1 MSQIAPVSAQ
11 SPTDAHPRE
20 DRGSLER
27 KRRHTGDENLP
38 DMERHESVRSRPL
51 SWHPSAPVEP
61 PLSSSQHRSIGV
73 SSILNHPRADGPVI
87 RTGSVDSG
95 REGFG
100 GEQYQQQRLSS
111 DSPSH
116 SRYPSSSTMHL
127 PSPSMHPANL
137 PPALSPG
144 MRTRH
149 QSIAPVSPS
158 SRFVGATGY
167 FPPKPGPGQSPL
179 GQQLP
184 GLQTVAPSS
193 PLSIDT
199 TPGQPLPGSA
209 HHHQAS
215 VPSVSTFV
223 GHRASTNQTPT
234 PSSKETSPTTPVSV
248 FSQLGRSS
256 PAITAASAP
265 QSTTLFSQYAPVD
278 PITRLPIAMGGPWR
292 PGEETSGLS
301 GPQPETLP
309 PGRTIPCLLDIKSG
323 SSSQAEKRKANSDAS
338 RRFRN
343 RKRNEMQMEQK
354 ITSQQ
359 DEIRKQAETIQKQV
373 EELRVL
379 RQQRE
384 FYRGE
389 RDYYREQ
396 VNRFVPADQLPA
408 RPSSPNPLWL
418 ASEPP
423 TSGRESS
430 SWVSPDVSVKIEG
443 APSGSTTHQNTPGR
457 HAPASNVSS
466 ISASRAGGSWSA
478 ISTSSAYPINPER
491 VTPDERQTKPMP
503 PTPGLWDRTA

>member
-1 MSQIAPVSAQ
+1 MSQIPSVSAQ

-27 KRRHTGDENLP
+27 KRRHAGDENLP
-38 DMERHESVRSRPL
+38 DMERRESVRSRPL

-61 PLSSSQHRSIGV
+61 PLNSSQHRSIGV
-73 SSILNHPRADGPVI
+73 RSILNHPPAEGPVI

-95 REGFG
+95 REGLG

-116 SRYPSSSTMHL
+116 SRYPSSSTVHL
-127 PSPSMHPANL
+127 PSPSMHSANP

-144 MRTRH
+144 VRSRH
-149 QSIAPVSPS
+149 HSIAPVSPS

-167 FPPKPGPGQSPL
+167 FPAKPGPGQSL
-179 GQQLP
+179 LAQQLP

-199 TPGQPLPGSA
+199 APWQPLPGSA
-209 HHHQAS
+209 HQHQAS
-215 VPSVSTFV
+215 VHSASTFV

-256 PAITAASAP
+256 PAIAAASAP
-265 QSTTLFSQYAPVD
+265 QTTPLYPQYAPVD
-278 PITRLPIAMGGPWR
+278 PITRLPILMGGPWR
-292 PGEETSGLS
+292 LGEETPGLS
-301 GPQPETLP
+301 GPQPETPP
-309 PGRTIPCLLDIKSG
+309 PGKIPCFLDEKSG

-359 DEIRKQAETIQKQV
+359 DEIRKQADTIQKQA
-373 EELRVL
+373 EELHVL
-379 RQQRE
+379 RKQWE
-384 FYRGE
+384 FYRNE

-396 VNRFVPADQLPA
+396 VNRFIPADQLPA
-408 RPSSPNPLWL
+408 RPPSPKPLQL
-418 ASEPP
+418 NSEP
-423 TSGRESS
+423 TISGKEPS
-430 SWVSPDVSVKIEG
+430 SWASPDVPVKIEG
-443 APSGSTTHQNTPGR
+443 TPSGSTTHQNTSGLY
-457 HAPASNVSS
+457 ASASNVSS
-466 ISASRAGGSWSA
+466 TSASRAAGNWST
-478 ISTSSAYPINPER
+478 ISSSSAYSGQGER
-491 VTPDERQTKPMP
+491 VTPDDRQTRPMP
-503 PTPGLWDRTA
+503 PTPSSWNRTA